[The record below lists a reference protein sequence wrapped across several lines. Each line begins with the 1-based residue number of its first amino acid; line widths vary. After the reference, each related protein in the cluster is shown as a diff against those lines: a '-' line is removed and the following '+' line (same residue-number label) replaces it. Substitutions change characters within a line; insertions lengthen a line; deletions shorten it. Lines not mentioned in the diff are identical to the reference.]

1 MANTVKNQTVKSE
14 NNNTPLE
21 FAVLSSCSEG
31 EMKNLLSK
39 NEMDCIINGD
49 YENVMAVLGIHRDKG
64 SKEVFIRA
72 YKPKTKSIELLD
84 ANGNSLGLM
93 TMLDPRGFYQINL
106 GVMNAD
112 NFSYKFRITNDKN
125 ETYEEYDVYSFPSI
139 LGDIDEYLFAEGNH
153 LDLYKKLGAHIM
165 EINGVKGV
173 GFSVWAPNAKRVSVM
188 FVVMKNLGKLSV
200 TENQEWYTE
209 TSRVRLEAVPEL
221 CPLVLHNR
229 PVLANRRFVKLVSR

>member
-1 MANTVKNQTVKSE
+1 M
-14 NNNTPLE
+14 
-21 FAVLSSCSEG
+21 
-31 EMKNLLSK
+31 
-39 NEMDCIINGD
+39 
-49 YENVMAVLGIHRDKG
+49 
-64 SKEVFIRA
+64 
-72 YKPKTKSIELLD
+72 LD

-173 GFSVWAPNAKRVSVM
+173 GFSVWAPNAKRVSVIGAFNNWDGRVNVM
-188 FVVMKNLGKLSV
+188 RKHYNCGVWDIFIPNITEGEYYKYEIKTHEGYILTKSDPMAFYSEVRPNTASIVLIPSSPASISATLKSIVTVSPGFTVV
-200 TENQEWYTE
+200 
-209 TSRVRLEAVPEL
+209 A
-221 CPLVLHNR
+221 
-229 PVLANRRFVKLVSR
+229 LAFVKKLNPAA